1 MQEKRRWRQIL
12 IAKIDDIAIK
22 AILAIVNKG
31 NKAIVQRCK
40 DGIIVMEEKR
50 TIKYRN
56 ATPIRE

>member
-1 MQEKRRWRQIL
+1 L

-22 AILAIVNKG
+22 AILTIVNKG
-31 NKAIVQRCK
+31 NKAIIQRCK